1 MAGAP
6 VRINV
11 ALQGGGA
18 HGAFSWGLLEA
29 LLEEPGLEIASLTAT
44 SAGAMNAVVCAEGL
58 RLGGR
63 EGARQALAGF
73 WEAISSARGP
83 FSPVSMNQ
91 LRKAFDPLGLLKEQ
105 SFKWFDMLT
114 SVASPYEFNPWNFN
128 PLRDVL
134 DGAVDFAALAKAPPV
149 KLFLAATRVSSG
161 TVRVFREHEVS
172 LDAVLATACLPYL
185 FQAVEVEGEA
195 FWDGGYV
202 ANPALFPI
210 AYEPDLPDDI
220 LISWINPLRREAT
233 PRTSA
238 DIMDR
243 LNEITFNTSLLA
255 ELRAIVFVQ
264 KLLRDEAVATQLAGR
279 YRNLHIHAVEADEAL
294 SGLPVSSKFDT
305 SPEFLERL
313 RQQGRAAFA
322 SWHAAHRQDLGVRC
336 SVDIEARLLG
346 RTDR

>member
-1 MAGAP
+1 MGAAP

-18 HGAFSWGLLEA
+18 HGAFSWGLLEG
-29 LLEEPGLEIASLTAT
+29 LLDQPDIEIASITAT

-63 EGARQALAGF
+63 QGAREALAGF

-91 LRKAFDPLGLLKEQ
+91 LRKAFDPFGLLKEQ

-134 DGAVDFAALAKAPPV
+134 GEAVDFAALAEGSPV

-172 LDAVLATACLPYL
+172 LEAVLATACLPYL
-185 FQAVEVEGEA
+185 FQTVEVEGEG

-220 LISWINPLRREAT
+220 LISWINPLRRQTA
-233 PRTSA
+233 PRSSA

-243 LNEITFNTSLLA
+243 LNEITFNASLLA
-255 ELRAIVFVQ
+255 ELRAIAFVQ
-264 KLLRDEAVATQLAGR
+264 NLLKDEVVAGRLAGR
-279 YRNLHIHAVEADEAL
+279 YRNLHIHAVEADDAL

-305 SPEFLERL
+305 SPAFLDSL
-313 RQQGRAAFA
+313 RQKGRAAFDSWLA
-322 SWHAAHRQDLGVRC
+322 SHQQDIGVRC
-336 SVDIEARLLG
+336 SVDIKARLLG
-346 RTDR
+346 RDDR